1 MDINNHIK
9 KPKRI
14 DEEIKDNLKE
24 KLRNLRLGKGKKYFL
39 MHIVDPQKQKQIDE
53 NEIIEE
59 IKVVENNLVNI
70 KNLIK
75 EVKKIIGKIFD
86 QDKYVA
92 SYLLLGKALSNL
104 EVCILLLKLGYHE
117 EFLEL
122 SRSGHESTD
131 LVFLFLDSKNSHLLA
146 RWFEGEII
154 ENNVARQH
162 IENAFNKEKSLGG
175 PIELARAKG
184 DIYKVYSLATHS
196 QYTSLIDS
204 VDVFYEDLDF
214 YKYAG
219 FHRSKKLVSFLQSL
233 YHNIL
238 IVLKDLFIKRMDQLN
253 IDKVD
258 KLLNET
264 LPQPPVNELEKAL
277 KKYKKTNS

>member
-1 MDINNHIK
+1 MNTYDHIK
-9 KPKRI
+9 KSKGI
-14 DEEIKDNLKE
+14 NEEIKANLQE
-24 KLRNLRLGKGKKYFL
+24 KLKKLKLGKGKKYFL
-39 MHIVDPQKQKQIDE
+39 THIDYPQKQKKIDE
-53 NEIIEE
+53 KEIYESIKE
-59 IKVVENNLVNI
+59 IENNLSNI
-70 KNLIK
+70 KSLVK
-75 EVKKIIGKIFD
+75 EVKKIFNWIYD
-86 QDKYVA
+86 RDKYVA

-104 EVCILLLKLGYHE
+104 EACILLIKSGHHE

-131 LVFLFLDSKNSHLLA
+131 LAFLFLDSSNNHLLT

-154 ENNVARQH
+154 DNNTSRQYMENT
-162 IENAFNKEKSLGG
+162 FNKDKSLGG

-184 DIYKVYSLATHS
+184 DIYKAYSLSTHS
-196 QYTSLIDS
+196 QYTALLDS
-204 VDVFYEDLDF
+204 VDVFYEDIDF

-219 FHRSKKLVSFLQSL
+219 FHRSVTLISYLHSL

-238 IVLKDLFIKRMDQLN
+238 IVLKDIFLKRMDQLN

-258 KLLNET
+258 MLLNET
-264 LPQPPVNELEKAL
+264 LPKPPADELEKAL